1 MIYEFSTCID
11 IPTKWIYL
19 SKFSVSQHMVEVPHT
34 DTSTGKHQCRT
45 GIQWQFVRFLCYA
58 NLAWQIQLCYNE
70 TVIGWQE
77 RSPSMK
83 KLGGTSSTQS
93 LSPSGCTTVLQYN
106 EQVMTEKDGRAYRKM
121 NCLSVY
127 LFVMNRPVLKLIVD
141 TVPDG
146 ITDHIILNNVH
157 HIWYKFSI

>member
-1 MIYEFSTCID
+1 
-11 IPTKWIYL
+11 
-19 SKFSVSQHMVEVPHT
+19 
-34 DTSTGKHQCRT
+34 
-45 GIQWQFVRFLCYA
+45 
-58 NLAWQIQLCYNE
+58 
-70 TVIGWQE
+70 
-77 RSPSMK
+77 MK

-157 HIWYKFSI
+157 HI